1 MTQSIFNLPH
11 RACLIVSGAE
21 AQDFLN
27 DLLTLNIT
35 SLAIDEVRAGALL
48 TPQGRVLFDLLV
60 SRKNGDFRPD
70 YRLECDRDRR
80 DVLMQKLHLYR
91 LRRQVEI
98 TADDEA
104 VSAQIGT
111 PESKN
116 WLKDSRVPTANLWR
130 AYTDT
135 PPNST
140 ADITPYHAHRYR
152 YAIAEGA
159 NELPP
164 ERALPLEARLDE
176 QGGVALDKGCFI
188 GQEVTARTHYR
199 GKLKYRYL
207 PFTASK
213 AFAVPCAIT
222 KNQKPIGEVLGL
234 VRDGTAWLGLA
245 RMRLDALDDDADAGI
260 QIYAGAETLDFKTA
274 SA

>member
-60 SRKNGDFRPD
+60 SLKNDT

-80 DVLMQKLHLYR
+80 DALMQKLRLYR

-116 WLKDSRVPTANLWR
+116 WLKDSRKPTAKLWR
-130 AYTDT
+130 NYADT
-135 PPNST
+135 PSNST
-140 ADITPYHAHRYR
+140 AELTPYHAHRYR

-159 NELPP
+159 AELPP

-207 PFTASK
+207 PFTTTK
-213 AFAVPCAIT
+213 NFAVPCAIT

-234 VRDGTAWLGLA
+234 VQDGTTWLGLA
-245 RMRLDALDDDADAGI
+245 RLRLDALDDSTPI
-260 QIYAGAETLDFKTA
+260 HAGAETLDFKTA

>member
-11 RACLIVSGAE
+11 RTCLIVGGTE
-21 AQDFLN
+21 ASDFLN

-35 SLAIDEVRAGALL
+35 SLAADEVRAGALL

-60 SRKNGDFRPD
+60 SRKNDG

-80 DVLMQKLHLYR
+80 DALIQKLRLYR

-98 TADDEA
+98 VADDEA

-111 PESKN
+111 AASDN
-116 WLKDSRVPTANLWR
+116 WLKDSRAPAANLWR
-130 AYTDT
+130 SYTAT
-135 PPNST
+135 PSHSH

-152 YAIAEGA
+152 HAIAEGA
-159 NELPP
+159 AELPP
-164 ERALPLEARLDE
+164 ERALPLEAGLDE

-199 GKLKYRYL
+199 GRLKHRYL
-207 PFTASK
+207 PFTTAK
-213 AFAVPCAIT
+213 PFATPCAIT
-222 KNQKPIGEVLGL
+222 KTQKPVGEVLGL
-234 VRDGTAWLGLA
+234 AQHGTTWLGLA
-245 RMRLDALDDDADAGI
+245 RLRLDALDDNTDAGI
-260 QIYAGAETLDFKTA
+260 PIYAGAETLDFKMA

>member
-70 YRLECDRDRR
+70 YRLECDRHRR
-80 DVLMQKLHLYR
+80 DALVQKLHLYR

-98 TADDEA
+98 VADDAA
-104 VSAQIGT
+104 VSAAIGT
-111 PESKN
+111 PESDA

-135 PPNST
+135 PSNNT

-152 YAIAEGA
+152 HAIAEGA

-199 GKLKYRYL
+199 GKLKHRYL

-213 AFAVPCAIT
+213 NFAVPCDIT

-234 VRDGTAWLGLA
+234 VQDGTKWRGLA
-245 RMRLDALDDDADAGI
+245 RMRPDALNDALDDSI
-260 QIYAGAETLDFKTA
+260 PIHAGAETLDFKTA

>member
-11 RACLIVSGAE
+11 RACLIIGGAE
-21 AQDFLN
+21 ASDFLN

-60 SRKNGDFRPD
+60 SRKNGA
-70 YRLECDRDRR
+70 YRLECDRDRSTA
-80 DVLMQKLHLYR
+80 LMQKLHLYR

-98 TADDEA
+98 VADDAA

-116 WLKDSRVPTANLWR
+116 WLKDSREDAAKLWR
-130 AYTDT
+130 RYADT

-152 YAIAEGA
+152 HAIAEGA
-159 NELPP
+159 AELPP

-207 PFTASK
+207 PFTTTK
-213 AFAVPCAIT
+213 NFAVPCAIT
-222 KNQKPIGEVLGL
+222 KNQKTIGEVLGL
-234 VRDGTAWLGLA
+234 AQDGAAWLGLA
-245 RMRLDALDDDADAGI
+245 RLRLDALDDDARIHAGT
-260 QIYAGAETLDFKTA
+260 ETLDFKTA

>member
-11 RACLIVSGAE
+11 RACLIIGGAE
-21 AQDFLN
+21 ASDFLN

-35 SLAIDEVRAGALL
+35 SLAADEVRAGALL

-60 SRKNGDFRPD
+60 SRKNGD

-91 LRRQVEI
+91 LRREVEI
-98 TADDEA
+98 VEDDEA

-111 PESKN
+111 AESKN
-116 WLKDSRVPTANLWR
+116 WLKDSRAPSAKLWR
-130 AYTDT
+130 RYADT

-140 ADITPYHAHRYR
+140 AELTPYHAHRYR
-152 YAIAEGA
+152 HAIAEGA
-159 NELPP
+159 AELPP

-213 AFAVPCAIT
+213 NFAVPCDIT

-234 VRDGTAWLGLA
+234 AQDGTTWLGLA
-245 RMRLDALDDDADAGI
+245 RLRLDALESATDADTP
-260 QIYAGAETLDFKTA
+260 IYAGAETLDFKTA

>member
-1 MTQSIFNLPH
+1 MTQSPSIFSLPH

-35 SLAIDEVRAGALL
+35 TLEADEVRTGALL

-60 SRKNGDFRPD
+60 SLKNSN

-80 DVLMQKLHLYR
+80 DALIQKLRLYR
-91 LRRQVEI
+91 LRRAVEM
-98 TADDEA
+98 TADDA
-104 VSAQIGT
+104 AICAQIGT
-111 PESKN
+111 PESN
-116 WLKDSRVPTANLWR
+116 VWLKDSRNVTAKLWR
-130 AYTDT
+130 AYNDT
-135 PPNST
+135 SSDST
-140 ADITPYHAHRYR
+140 ADLALYHAHRYR
-152 YAIAEGA
+152 HAIAEGA
-159 NELPP
+159 GELPP

-199 GKLKYRYL
+199 GKLKYRYM
-207 PFTASK
+207 PFSVSK
-213 AFAVPCAIT
+213 SFAVPCDIT
-222 KNQKPIGEVLGL
+222 NNQKPIGEALGL
-234 VRDGTAWLGLA
+234 AKDGAKWLGLA
-245 RMRLDALDDDADAGI
+245 RLRSDALESVTP
-260 QIYAGAETLDFKTA
+260 IYAGAETLDFKTA

>member
-11 RACLIVSGAE
+11 RACLIIGGAE

-35 SLAIDEVRAGALL
+35 SLAVDEVRAGALL

-60 SRKNGDFRPD
+60 SRKNGD

-80 DVLMQKLHLYR
+80 DALMQKLHLYR

-116 WLKDSRVPTANLWR
+116 WLKDSRAPSAKFWR
-130 AYTDT
+130 SYTDT
-135 PPNST
+135 PSNST
-140 ADITPYHAHRYR
+140 AELTPYHAHRYR
-152 YAIAEGA
+152 HAIAEGA
-159 NELPP
+159 AELPP

-213 AFAVPCAIT
+213 HFAVPCAIT

-234 VRDGTAWLGLA
+234 AQDGTTWRGLA
-245 RMRLDALDDDADAGI
+245 RMRLDALDDSTDADTP
-260 QIYAGAETLDFKTA
+260 IYAGAETLDFKTA

>member
-60 SRKNGDFRPD
+60 SRKNDT

-80 DVLMQKLHLYR
+80 DALMQKLHLYR
-91 LRRQVEI
+91 LRREVEM

-111 PESKN
+111 PESDA
-116 WLKDSRVPTANLWR
+116 WLKDSRKDAAKLWR
-130 AYTDT
+130 SYADT

-140 ADITPYHAHRYR
+140 ADITLYHAHRYR
-152 YAIAEGA
+152 HAIAEGA
-159 NELPP
+159 AELPP

-213 AFAVPCAIT
+213 NFAVPCDIT
-222 KNQKPIGEVLGL
+222 KNQKTIGEVLGL
-234 VRDGTAWLGLA
+234 VRDGTTWRGLA
-245 RMRLDALDDDADAGI
+245 RMRPDALETALDDDADADTP
-260 QIYAGAETLDFKTA
+260 IYAGAETLDFKTA

>member
-11 RACLIVSGAE
+11 RACLIIGGAE
-21 AQDFLN
+21 ASDFLN

-60 SRKNGDFRPD
+60 SRKNGD

-80 DVLMQKLHLYR
+80 DALVQKLHLYR

-98 TADDEA
+98 VANDEA

-111 PESKN
+111 PESDA
-116 WLKDSRVPTANLWR
+116 WLKDSRKPSAKLWR
-130 AYTDT
+130 NYADA
-135 PPNST
+135 PPNSAT
-140 ADITPYHAHRYR
+140 DITPYHAHRYR

-159 NELPP
+159 AELPP

-213 AFAVPCAIT
+213 HFAVPCAIT

-234 VRDGTAWLGLA
+234 VRDGTTWRGLA
-245 RMRLDALDDDADAGI
+245 RMRPDALETALDDNADAGTP
-260 QIYAGAETLDFKTA
+260 IYAGTETLDFKTA